1 MSTNQIS
8 MNFDKDNSELSKI
21 EKITQY
27 SKITTNDFTGLGLQ
41 GFEYKKI
48 QFGEYIP
55 LLKMP

>member
-1 MSTNQIS
+1 